1 MSNSVDKLYDIVY
14 EIKQIDN
21 MYFDQESKEERLQIL
36 LNELEGLRSEME
48 RCGDK
53 LKDLVVEYE
62 IPLRLKLL

>member
-21 MYFDQESKEERLQIL
+21 MDFDQESKEERLQIL

-48 RCGDK
+48 RCGG
-53 LKDLVVEYE
+53 
-62 IPLRLKLL
+62 